1 MEREIQVHQVQS
13 LKIFLLC
20 IAEEDSGA
28 KDETQSLAEDERG
41 RSVGRVW
48 SAVVTGGPAERPE
61 FAVRE
66 DEVRKEILLR
76 GGRSR
81 LAVAPDVG
89 VVFAWEPDLESP
101 RRIWAPQTR
110 RSCWKRT
117 GRSCR
122 QGPPG
127 ARTGGRKN
135 QGRVNLE
142 KTLRV
147 LVTPLPHLRWGTGN
161 SGETKRKSRRRV
173 RLGKSKGRDGFNVFH
188 RVRRFLNN
196 FPVRGCQ

>member
-28 KDETQSLAEDERG
+28 KDETQSLAEGERG

-101 RRIWAPQTR
+101 GGFGHPRHGGHAGGALGAAAVKVHPEREPEEGRI
-110 RSCWKRT
+110 K
-117 GRSCR
+117 
-122 QGPPG
+122 
-127 ARTGGRKN
+127 
-135 QGRVNLE
+135 
-142 KTLRV
+142 
-147 LVTPLPHLRWGTGN
+147 
-161 SGETKRKSRRRV
+161 
-173 RLGKSKGRDGFNVFH
+173 DG
-188 RVRRFLNN
+188 
-196 FPVRGCQ
+196 